1 MRAAA
6 MPFFLYMRRLA
17 PSLFFDFIIEKF
29 HIESAAFKKLSWLED
44 NRQESMAVKMVKRV
58 GR

>member
-1 MRAAA
+1 